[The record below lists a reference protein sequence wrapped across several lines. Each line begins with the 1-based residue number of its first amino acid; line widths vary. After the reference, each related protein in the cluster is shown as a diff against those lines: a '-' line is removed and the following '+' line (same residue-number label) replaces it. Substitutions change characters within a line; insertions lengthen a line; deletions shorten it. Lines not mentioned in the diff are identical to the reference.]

1 MRIRL
6 VFFAFISTAIT
17 AVSAFA
23 QTASGRVIDPSGRP
37 LPRAY
42 VHTIAPGQSSSSN
55 GIFTDS
61 DGRFS
66 LATATDN
73 CTIEVTLTGFATT
86 TTPCSDRPL
95 EVKLQLAPVSEHV
108 VVSATRT
115 EMPAGEVGNSVSVF
129 DGVDLERRQF
139 PIVADVLLAAPGV
152 AVERTG
158 AYGGVTSVY
167 VRGGESNYNK
177 VLLDGIPL
185 NEPGGSFNFNNVTS
199 ENLERIEIVRGAQS
213 AIFGSDAMSGVIH
226 LVTARARPGTPVQG
240 SVTAEGGSFGT
251 GRFSGAIRG
260 ASQRHDYSIGV
271 TRYTTNNEVP
281 NNEFTNTTV
290 SGTAGSQLT
299 ATSSLRVVVRGEFGK
314 SGVPGQTSFGR
325 SDMDAFF
332 DRHDLVGG
340 VTFSQEF
347 SSQLRHQATYGL
359 ASTRQQSTNLLL
371 DEPYTPQFDG
381 HVSPF
386 EFFDFAYD
394 SRSYLHRHYASY
406 QADWFPVQ
414 GNTSAGTQHVTVAAD
429 WDGERG
435 TLRDELAADETKAT
449 RDNIGLTIQH
459 QALWRN
465 LSASGGIR
473 FEHNDSFGNAA
484 VPRASIAIVA
494 HRSTGAI
501 GQTRLKASAGTG
513 IKEPTL
519 LQSFSRNSFFLGNPD
534 LEPERSRTV
543 DAGIEQRLADDRI
556 KLDVT
561 WFDNHYRNII
571 STRTL
576 SFNPFQSQ
584 YFNIGESTARG
595 LELTGEVAPAGHLH
609 GRFGY
614 TLTASEVTESEADN
628 TVFAVG
634 NWLFRRPRHSGF
646 AEVSWTD
653 SGISLDLFGSIIGDR
668 VDSDFSALE
677 PPITMNN
684 GHTRWDLRASYEIT
698 RGLAVIAAFD
708 NLANAEYMEPLG
720 YPALGRAIRVGIR
733 AGF

>member
-1 MRIRL
+1 MRAVQEGLLRVAGGGILYDTSRL
-6 VFFAFISTAIT
+6 RKPGAELFDVEHWR
-17 AVSAFA
+17 A
-23 QTASGRVIDPSGRP
+23 Q
-37 LPRAY
+37 
-42 VHTIAPGQSSSSN
+42 
-55 GIFTDS
+55 DS
-61 DGRFS
+61 
-66 LATATDN
+66 
-73 CTIEVTLTGFATT
+73 
-86 TTPCSDRPL
+86 
-95 EVKLQLAPVSEHV
+95 LQE
-108 VVSATRT
+108 
-115 EMPAGEVGNSVSVF
+115 
-129 DGVDLERRQF
+129 
-139 PIVADVLLAAPGV
+139 
-152 AVERTG
+152 
-158 AYGGVTSVY
+158 
-167 VRGGESNYNK
+167 
-177 VLLDGIPL
+177 
-185 NEPGGSFNFNNVTS
+185 
-199 ENLERIEIVRGAQS
+199 
-213 AIFGSDAMSGVIH
+213 MSG
-226 LVTARARPGTPVQG
+226 G
-240 SVTAEGGSFGT
+240 
-251 GRFSGAIRG
+251 
-260 ASQRHDYSIGV
+260 
-271 TRYTTNNEVP
+271 
-281 NNEFTNTTV
+281 
-290 SGTAGSQLT
+290 
-299 ATSSLRVVVRGEFGK
+299 
-314 SGVPGQTSFGR
+314 
-325 SDMDAFF
+325 
-332 DRHDLVGG
+332 
-340 VTFSQEF
+340 
-347 SSQLRHQATYGL
+347 
-359 ASTRQQSTNLLL
+359 
-371 DEPYTPQFDG
+371 
-381 HVSPF
+381 
-386 EFFDFAYD
+386 
-394 SRSYLHRHYASY
+394 
-406 QADWFPVQ
+406 
-414 GNTSAGTQHVTVAAD
+414 
-429 WDGERG
+429 
-435 TLRDELAADETKAT
+435 
-449 RDNIGLTIQH
+449 
-459 QALWRN
+459 
-465 LSASGGIR
+465 
-473 FEHNDSFGNAA
+473 
-484 VPRASIAIVA
+484 RASIAIVA

-653 SGISLDLFGSIIGDR
+653 SRISLDLFGSIIGDR